1 MEPKEIHERLTAVF
15 GGKILQSVLDV
26 LDPYLVVE
34 TSAIAEVCRF
44 LKQDPDL
51 ACDTLMCLSGV
62 DTKEKLQVVYHIFS
76 MTKRHRVV
84 LKVETPREGEP
95 VVPTVSHVWGTAGFH
110 EREAYD
116 MFGFRFAGHEDLR
129 RILCPDDWEGY
140 PLRKDYVYP
149 ETYRDIDNR
158 QVETRDA

>member
-1 MEPKEIHERLTAVF
+1 MEPKDIHERLKETF
-15 GGKILQSVLDV
+15 GAKIASSVLEAI
-26 LDPYLVVE
+26 DPYLVVE
-34 TSAIAEVCRF
+34 TAAIAEVCRY
-44 LKQDPDL
+44 LKEEPDL
-51 ACDTLMCLSGV
+51 AFDTLMCLSGV
-62 DTKEKLQVVYHIFS
+62 DTKEKLQVVYHLYSIAR
-76 MTKRHRVV
+76 RHRVV

-95 VVPTVSHVWGTAGFH
+95 SVPTVSHLWGTADFH

-116 MFGFRFAGHEDLR
+116 MFGFRFEGHPDLR

>member
-1 MEPKEIHERLTAVF
+1 MEPKEIHESLSRKF
-15 GGKILQSVLDV
+15 GAKILSSVLEAV
-26 LDPYLVVE
+26 DPYVVVE
-34 TSAIAEVCRF
+34 TSAVAEVCRH
-44 LKQDPDL
+44 LKDAPDL

-62 DTKEKLQVVYHIFS
+62 DTKEKLQIVYHVYS
-76 MTKRHRVV
+76 MARRHRVV

-95 VVPTVSHVWGTAGFH
+95 PVPSVSGVWGTANFH

-116 MFGFRFAGHEDLR
+116 MFGFRFEGHPDLR

-149 ETYRDIDNR
+149 ETYREIDNR
-158 QVETRDA
+158 QVDPRDA